1 MENYRIAII
10 VDLTQKSLLL
20 KVICKLFEI
29 VYFCQTKK
37 QQQEM
42 ETEKVSHLTDY
53 KGGPYGNAWGSFCL
67 ALFSP
72 RIMQINIA
80 RLCIP
85 NNVFNNSEF

>member
-20 KVICKLFEI
+20 KVIWKLFEI

-42 ETEKVSHLTDY
+42 ETEKVSSWTTQQC
-53 KGGPYGNAWGSFCL
+53 FQ
-67 ALFSP
+67 LF
-72 RIMQINIA
+72 
-80 RLCIP
+80 
-85 NNVFNNSEF
+85 EF